1 VSAGIFILAAIACP
15 AIGFI
20 VGGIMF
26 LRNLKELERRKQEER

>member
-26 LRNLKELERRKQEER
+26 LRDLKELERGRGEK